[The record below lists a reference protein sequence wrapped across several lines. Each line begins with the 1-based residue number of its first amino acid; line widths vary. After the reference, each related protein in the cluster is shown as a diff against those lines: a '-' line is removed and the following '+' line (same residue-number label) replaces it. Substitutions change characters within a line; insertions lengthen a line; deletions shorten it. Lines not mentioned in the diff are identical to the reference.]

1 MFLIRQSKPADV
13 ATLLKLARMVFFINL
28 PPDDRII
35 ADKIAHSTR
44 CIRRLAGLPDAQTQR
59 EGSKH
64 RGGYASTAAD
74 SDVFMFTMEDVES
87 GGVVGTCQIKA
98 RMGGPGNPNF
108 AFKLEER
115 KFHSDSL
122 NFGTTHTI
130 AKLHRDESGPTEVG
144 GLILSP
150 SVRGGRL
157 KPGRLLSFVRFHFI
171 GLYRQLFADRILAEM
186 MAQVSS
192 EGDNVFWDAI
202 GRKFIPVRYSEADR
216 FCQHNRQFI
225 EELLPADEIYLTLL
239 PLEVLNTVGQVSR
252 ETVPARR
259 MLEKLGFTYK
269 GFIDPFDGGPHLDA
283 ITDEIDVVRTTRRLT
298 LGKAID
304 PAKAPEH
311 GIVSV
316 LNADGE
322 FRALETDVL
331 LEGKSLRLSK
341 QAMHLLGASA
351 GAEIG
356 FTPLSRPDA
365 PEPQKRVASADLK
378 PAAGKSREKRTKS
391 ASSRPRAA
399 KPV

>member
-1 MFLIRQSKPADV
+1 
-13 ATLLKLARMVFFINL
+13 
-28 PPDDRII
+28 
-35 ADKIAHSTR
+35 
-44 CIRRLAGLPDAQTQR
+44 
-59 EGSKH
+59 
-64 RGGYASTAAD
+64 
-74 SDVFMFTMEDVES
+74 MFTMEDVES

-115 KFHSDSL
+115 KFRSDSL

-252 ETVPARR
+252 ETVPRAACSRNSASPTRASSIPSTAARTSTPSPTRSTSSAPPADSPSAKPSTPPKPPSMASSPSSRRRGIPRPRNRRAPRRQIPPPFQTSHAPARR
-259 MLEKLGFTYK
+259 K
-269 GFIDPFDGGPHLDA
+269 
-283 ITDEIDVVRTTRRLT
+283 RR
-298 LGKAID
+298 
-304 PAKAPEH
+304 
-311 GIVSV
+311 
-316 LNADGE
+316 
-322 FRALETDVL
+322 
-331 LEGKSLRLSK
+331 
-341 QAMHLLGASA
+341 
-351 GAEIG
+351 AEIG

-391 ASSRPRAA
+391 ASARPRAA